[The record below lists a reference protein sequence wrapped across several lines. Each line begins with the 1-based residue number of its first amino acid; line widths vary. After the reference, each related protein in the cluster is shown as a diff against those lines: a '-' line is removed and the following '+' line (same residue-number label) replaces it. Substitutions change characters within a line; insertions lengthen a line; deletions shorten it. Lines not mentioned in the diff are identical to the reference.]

1 MHSDDEH
8 HEWNADVPSHDSFE
22 ERLDHAYDD
31 LDEAMETH
39 KEMTD
44 KEESLW
50 DDWRELVS
58 NSCQAEGLFDPS
70 HADPGICE
78 DLHKLADAYRGK
90 DGASLERPPNPVN
103 KASPHL
109 TAFLCKSPTTVSN
122 LLIAINRFC
131 HDNLETTD
139 HTGRHKLIQ
148 WVEGIEAFCGV
159 KASDRFS
166 THDCWH
172 NASAKERE
180 GVIKFLWGTLQ
191 LLELDGCS
199 PGHLPDWK
207 RNRSFNFIGDTH
219 DLLGAT
225 QALTVSSSRARSRS
239 PPRDTRDNLRMR
251 DRSPRTSYRDRRD
264 PHQRRDSRS
273 RNRCSPDPYDADMS
287 YSLAHGL
294 LGHTFSTRKARIYG
308 ML

>member
-90 DGASLERPPNPVN
+90 DGASLERPVSSRVYRFR
-103 KASPHL
+103 ASSAH
-109 TAFLCKSPTTVSN
+109 TVSCSPTP
-122 LLIAINRFC
+122 
-131 HDNLETTD
+131 
-139 HTGRHKLIQ
+139 
-148 WVEGIEAFCGV
+148 
-159 KASDRFS
+159 S
-166 THDCWH
+166 T
-172 NASAKERE
+172 K
-180 GVIKFLWGTLQ
+180 
-191 LLELDGCS
+191 
-199 PGHLPDWK
+199 
-207 RNRSFNFIGDTH
+207 
-219 DLLGAT
+219 
-225 QALTVSSSRARSRS
+225 
-239 PPRDTRDNLRMR
+239 PR
-251 DRSPRTSYRDRRD
+251 RT
-264 PHQRRDSRS
+264 
-273 RNRCSPDPYDADMS
+273 
-287 YSLAHGL
+287 
-294 LGHTFSTRKARIYG
+294 
-308 ML
+308 